1 MEEIIIEVDEQAEV
15 TPREVFLSELKS
27 IITLLEQNPELPLP
41 YEVGEN
47 AWNALRWYPSTPAEA
62 AKLVKALGGRW
73 EKNDPKSSEFD
84 ATHLIMKAKL
94 GRELHVRVTVSREGI
109 CEKKVVGTETK
120 KVTKVVQPQVTKE
133 VYEEV
138 DVVEFECKSLLSLAD
153 QATMAELEA
162 VASS

>member
-1 MEEIIIEVDEQAEV
+1 MEEIIIEVDEPAEV
-15 TPREVFLSELKS
+15 TPRQVFLAELRH
-27 IITLLEQNPELPLP
+27 LLDILEANPELPLP
-41 YEVGEN
+41 YEVGESP
-47 AWNALRWYPSTPAEA
+47 WNALRWYPQTPAEA

-84 ATHLIMKAKL
+84 ATHLVMKAQL

-109 CEKKVVGTETK
+109 CEKKVVGKETK
-120 KVTKVVQPQVTKE
+120 KVTKVVQPQVTQE

-162 VASS
+162 VAS